1 VRRDSAIEIGQS
13 VLKQDVTL
21 EERSG
26 MVRKAQRP
34 PVDQADKE
42 KINEFRQE
50 LNQKLEDAIEHH
62 EFKMV
67 YIGFAT
73 LFAFAG
79 VIYLAVKFPLPFL
92 N

>member
-1 VRRDSAIEIGQS
+1 MA
-13 VLKQDVTL
+13 
-21 EERSG
+21 
-26 MVRKAQRP
+26 RKVQRP
-34 PVDQADKE
+34 PIDPAGKE
-42 KINEFRQE
+42 KLNEFREELSQE
-50 LNQKLEDAIEHH
+50 LEDAIEHH

-79 VIYLAVKFPLPFL
+79 VIYLAVKFPIPFL

>member
-1 VRRDSAIEIGQS
+1 
-13 VLKQDVTL
+13 
-21 EERSG
+21 
-26 MVRKAQRP
+26 MVRKAQRL
-34 PVDQADKE
+34 PVDQTGKE

-79 VIYLAVKFPLPFL
+79 VIYLAVKVPLPFFH
-92 N
+92 

>member
-1 VRRDSAIEIGQS
+1 
-13 VLKQDVTL
+13 
-21 EERSG
+21 

-34 PVDQADKE
+34 PVDQTGKE

-79 VIYLAVKFPLPFL
+79 VIYLAVKFPLPFFH
-92 N
+92 

>member
-1 VRRDSAIEIGQS
+1 LCDQDGAIC
-13 VLKQDVTL
+13 LKQDVAL
-21 EERSG
+21 AERSS
-26 MVRKAQRP
+26 MVRKAQHP

-42 KINEFRQE
+42 KINEFRHE

-79 VIYLAVKFPLPFL
+79 VIYLAVKFPFPFL